1 MTICKFA
8 RLTPPVKENGLTET
22 SDRFFLMRRQPHLTF
37 SSISDML
44 LATSLIYH
52 MNDFE
57 QSTKEQALLSA
68 AAEGN
73 TEQVRQLLAQGAA
86 VDCRN
91 HCEKTPLIVAAQ
103 GGYTE
108 TVELLL
114 RHGADVNAY
123 DDWNTTPYL
132 AACRAGNRDLIR
144 RFLAEGADAY
154 AESVEG
160 DRALYYAAHH
170 DSPELVDMLAPFSD
184 LPGEESTG
192 GGGSAL
198 AHACSEG
205 NLRAVKRM
213 LEWGI
218 SPNARGDCGNRS
230 VLAYACSSGNLEL
243 VTYLLEQGAD
253 PSDEDYDG
261 LQPICSA
268 LHADPFNPAVAEL
281 MLQLGNDINGG
292 EGEYTPLAEARRYGT
307 PEAVAWA
314 IAHGARES
322 DKKREYSHA
331 YRTFRAAQSGLSSF
345 LEWQERHRDE
355 VDLQGALWMACS
367 QHEVKAVA
375 CLLQAGA
382 DVNTRFEEEGH
393 KTPLLCA
400 YRDEIVELMLRYG
413 AEVNICDDAGS
424 TPLHHLLSMKWGGV
438 AELLPR
444 IRDEFIDGRDGEG
457 MTPYLLA
464 CEYGQTE
471 VARELVKRGADV
483 SARNNQGE
491 TALHLAVKHAPIEM
505 IKSLIEQGADVNA
518 TTHDGRTPLLCS
530 RSLAEWQLLIAAGA
544 NVFHRSHCGWTL
556 LMSAVASCKEGLIA
570 AALKAGKL
578 PKGHAWGAH
587 VRRLLGCK
595 LRSLRSPFLVKALA
609 QAEAL
614 SYARDFYECSD
625 FCVSSLTRACSRSD
639 ERAVAVLLEAGADVN
654 ARDKFTHR
662 TPLFAACS
670 PAGITLKPTLVE
682 RLLAAGADVNATDDC
697 GQTPLHA
704 LSMLPDSPEK
714 RAIYQLLLNA
724 GAETGKIDAF
734 GERSGDYQT
743 SKSCGSQPRTE

>member
-1 MTICKFA
+1 MNT
-8 RLTPPVKENGLTET
+8 TEL
-22 SDRFFLMRRQPHLTF
+22 SAQ
-37 SSISDML
+37 
-44 LATSLIYH
+44 
-52 MNDFE
+52 
-57 QSTKEQALLSA
+57 EQALLSA
-68 AAEGN
+68 AEAGN
-73 TEQVRQLLAQGAA
+73 TEQVRQMLAQGTA

-91 HCEKTPLIVAAQ
+91 HWGQTPLIVAAR
-103 GGYTE
+103 GGHID

-123 DDWNTTPYL
+123 DEWNTTPYL
-132 AACRAGNRDLIR
+132 AACRAGNPALIR
-144 RFLAEGADAY
+144 RLLAEGADAY

-160 DRALYYAAHH
+160 DRALHYASRH

-198 AHACSEG
+198 AYACSEG

-213 LEWGI
+213 LKWGI

-322 DKKREYSHA
+322 DTKRECSHA
-331 YRTFRAAQSGLSSF
+331 YQTFRMAQTGLPAF
-345 LEWQERHRDE
+345 LAWQERHRDK
-355 VDLQGALWMACS
+355 VDLQGALWMACT
-367 QHEVKAVA
+367 QHEVKTAE

-382 DVNTRFEEEGH
+382 DVNARFENECH
-393 KTPLLCA
+393 KTPLQCA
-400 YRDEIVELMLRYG
+400 YRDSIIELMLRYG
-413 AEVNICDDAGS
+413 AELNLCDDAGT

-444 IRDEFIDGRDGEG
+444 IRDEFIDCRDGEG
-457 MTPYLLA
+457 MTPYLVA
-464 CEYGQTE
+464 CENGLKE
-471 VARELVKRGADV
+471 VAQALLKRGADA
-483 SARNNQGE
+483 SARNHRGE

-505 IKSLIEQGADVNA
+505 IKWLIEQGADVNA
-518 TTHDGRTPLLCS
+518 TAHDGRTPLLCS
-530 RSLAEWQLLIAAGA
+530 RSLAEWKLLMDAGA
-544 NVFHRSHCGWTL
+544 DVFHRSHCGWTL
-556 LMSAVASCKEGLIA
+556 LMSAVASSKEGLIK
-570 AALKAGKL
+570 AALKAGAL
-578 PKGHAWGAH
+578 PNGRNAWLEH
-587 VRRLLGCK
+587 VRRILRCK

-614 SYARDFYECSD
+614 SYARDFYECSE

-654 ARDKFTHR
+654 ARDRFTHR

-670 PAGITLKPTLVE
+670 PAGNALKPALVE
-682 RLLAAGADVNATDDC
+682 RLLAAGADVNATDDG

-704 LSMLPDSPEK
+704 LAMLPDSPEK
-714 RAIYQLLLNA
+714 QEICQLLLNA
-724 GAETGKIDAF
+724 GAEAGKIDVF
-734 GERSGDYQT
+734 GKKPDDDSVP
-743 SKSCGSQPRTE
+743 KSCGSRTRTE

>member
-1 MTICKFA
+1 M
-8 RLTPPVKENGLTET
+8 
-22 SDRFFLMRRQPHLTF
+22 
-37 SSISDML
+37 
-44 LATSLIYH
+44 
-52 MNDFE
+52 
-57 QSTKEQALLSA
+57 LSA

-73 TEQVRQLLAQGAA
+73 TEQVRQLLVLGVA

-91 HCEKTPLIVAAQ
+91 HLGQTPLIVAAR
-103 GGYTE
+103 GGHVD

-132 AACRAGNRDLIR
+132 AACQAGNPALIR
-144 RFLAEGADAY
+144 RLLAEGADAY

-160 DRALYYAAHH
+160 DRALHYASHH

-184 LPGEESTG
+184 LPGEEATG

-198 AHACSEG
+198 AYACSEG

-218 SPNARGDCGNRS
+218 SPNTCGDCGNRP
-230 VLAYACSSGNLEL
+230 VLAYACSSGSLEL
-243 VTYLLEQGAD
+243 VRYLLEQGAD
-253 PSDEDYDG
+253 PLGESYDG
-261 LQPICSA
+261 QHPICSA
-268 LHADPFNPAVAEL
+268 MHADPFNPAVAEL
-281 MLQLGNDINGG
+281 MLQLGNDINCG
-292 EGEYTPLAEARRYGT
+292 EGMDTPLAEARRYGT

-322 DKKREYSHA
+322 ETKCEYSPA

-345 LEWQERHRDE
+345 LEWQERHRDK

-367 QHEVKAVA
+367 QHEVQAVE

-382 DVNTRFEEEGH
+382 DANTRFEEEEH

-400 YRDEIVELMLRYG
+400 YRDEIVELLLRFG
-413 AEVNICDDAGS
+413 AELNVCDDAGT
-424 TPLHHLLSMKWGGV
+424 TPLHHLLSREWGGV

-444 IRDEFIDGRDGEG
+444 IRDEFIDVRDGEG
-457 MTPYLLA
+457 MTPYLVA
-464 CEYGQTE
+464 CEKGQKE
-471 VARELVKRGADV
+471 VARALLTRGADA
-483 SARNNQGE
+483 SARNHQGE
-491 TALHLAVKHAPIEM
+491 TALHLAVKYASMEM
-505 IKSLIEQGADVNA
+505 IAWLMEQGADVNA
-518 TTHDGRTPLLCS
+518 TAHDGRTPLLCS
-530 RSLAEWQLLIAAGA
+530 RSLAEWQMLIAAGA
-544 NVFHRSHCGWTL
+544 DVFHRSHCGWTL
-556 LMSAVASCKEGLIA
+556 LMSAVASREEALIA
-570 AALKAGKL
+570 AALKAGAL
-578 PKGHAWGAH
+578 PNGRNVWLPH

-654 ARDKFTHR
+654 ARDRFTHR

-670 PAGITLKPTLVE
+670 PAGIALKPALVG

-714 RAIYQLLLNA
+714 QEICQLLLNA
-724 GAETGKIDAF
+724 GAEAGKIDVF
-734 GERSGDYQT
+734 GKKPDDDSVP
-743 SKSCGSQPRTE
+743 KSCGSRTRTE